1 MNAQMNKTGYGHEMI
16 LAVSS
21 LKPPHP
27 NYRGRFAPSP
37 TGPLHA
43 GSLASALGSWLDARA
58 NQGVWLV
65 RIEDLDTPRCIA
77 GMDQRILAQLQACG
91 LNWDE
96 EVLWQSQQ
104 LKAYQNALETLYSD
118 RQIYPCSCSR
128 QQITSVLS
136 SQGLLRAR
144 NQEQIYPGTCRNSH
158 VWQAHFSND
167 MPASAWRLA
176 LKPDQH
182 IRFTDAEFGVQE
194 QNLNADVG
202 DFVLRRADGIFAY
215 QLAVVVDD
223 ARQGI
228 THIVRGAD
236 LLSNTARQIYLQGIL
251 GLPTPQYRHLPLVLD
266 PHGEKLSKQTQ
277 ATEINTTNSATVLQ
291 ALQAAALHLGLNGI
305 SDGQGQPIAEWLLQA
320 KHAWVDRTK
329 ELSRTNN

>member
-1 MNAQMNKTGYGHEMI
+1 MNKTGYGHEMI

-27 NYRGRFAPSP
+27 HYRGRFAPSP

-104 LKAYQNALETLYSD
+104 LKSYQNALETLYSD
-118 RQIYPCSCSR
+118 RQIYPCFCSR

-176 LKPDQH
+176 LKPAQH

-202 DFVLRRADGIFAY
+202 DFVLQRADGIFAY

>member
-21 LKPPHP
+21 LKPSHPH
-27 NYRGRFAPSP
+27 YRGRFAPSP

-43 GSLASALGSWLDARA
+43 GSLASALGSWLDARS
-58 NQGVWLV
+58 NQGTWLV
-65 RIEDLDTPRCIA
+65 RIEDLDVPRCIA
-77 GMDQRILAQLQACG
+77 GMDQRILAQLRACG
-91 LNWDE
+91 LFWDE
-96 EVLWQSQQ
+96 EVIWQSQQ
-104 LKAYQNALETLYSD
+104 LKVYQNALETLYSD

-136 SQGLLRAR
+136 AQGLLRAR
-144 NQEQIYPGTCRNSH
+144 NQEQVYPGTCRNGH
-158 VWQAHFSND
+158 VWQAQFPND

-176 LKPDQH
+176 IKPEQGFC
-182 IRFTDAEFGVQE
+182 FTDAEFGLQE
-194 QNLNADVG
+194 QDLNRDVG
-202 DFVLRRADGIFAY
+202 DFVLRRVDGIFAY

-236 LLSNTARQIYLQGIL
+236 LLSNTARQIYLQGVL
-251 GLPTPQYRHLPLVLD
+251 NLPTPQYRHLPLVLD

-277 ATEINTTNSATVLQ
+277 ATEINTTSDAAVLQ
-291 ALQAAALHLGLNGI
+291 ALQAAALHLGLRGL
-305 SDGQGQPIAEWLLQA
+305 SDRQDQTIAEWLLQA
-320 KHAWVDRTK
+320 THAWTDRTK
-329 ELSRTNN
+329 VLSRTNN

>member
-1 MNAQMNKTGYGHEMI
+1 MNKTGYGHEMI

-27 NYRGRFAPSP
+27 RYRGRFAPSP

-43 GSLASALGSWLDARA
+43 GSLASALGSWLDARS
-58 NQGVWLV
+58 NQGAWLV
-65 RIEDLDTPRCIA
+65 RIEDLDAPRCIA

-91 LNWDE
+91 LTWDE

-104 LKAYQNALETLYSD
+104 LKTYQNVLETLYSD
-118 RQIYPCSCSR
+118 RQIYPCTCSR
-128 QQITSVLS
+128 QQITSALS
-136 SQGLLRAR
+136 SQGKLRAR
-144 NQEQIYPGTCRNSH
+144 NQEQIYPGTCRH
-158 VWQAHFSND
+158 GYVWQAQLPEA
-167 MPASAWRLA
+167 MPPSAWRLA
-176 LKPDQH
+176 LKPEQV
-182 IRFTDAEFGVQE
+182 IRFSDAELGSQE
-194 QNLNADVG
+194 QNLNTDVG
-202 DFVLRRADGIFAY
+202 DFVLLRADGIVAY

-251 GLPTPQYRHLPLVLD
+251 DYPTPQYRHLPLVLD

-277 ATEINTTNSATVLQ
+277 ATEINTASEAAALQ
-291 ALQAAALHLGLNGI
+291 ALQAAALHLGLRNL
-305 SDGQGQPIAEWLLQA
+305 SDGQDQTIAEWLLQA
-320 KHAWVDRTK
+320 THAWADRTK
-329 ELSRTNN
+329 QISRTQN

>member
-1 MNAQMNKTGYGHEMI
+1 MNKTGYGHEMI

-21 LKPPHP
+21 PKLSHPH
-27 NYRGRFAPSP
+27 YRGRFAPSP

-43 GSLASALGSWLDARA
+43 GSLASALGSWLDARS
-58 NQGVWLV
+58 NQGAWLV

-77 GMDQRILAQLQACG
+77 GMDQRILAQLRACG
-91 LNWDE
+91 LTWDE

-104 LKAYQNALETLYSD
+104 LNAYQNVLETLYSD
-118 RQIYPCSCSR
+118 QQIYPCSCSR

-136 SQGLLRAR
+136 AQGLLRAR

-158 VWQAHFSND
+158 VWQAQLPNSSS
-167 MPASAWRLA
+167 PSAWRLA
-176 LKPDQH
+176 IKPEQGVC
-182 IRFTDAEFGVQE
+182 FTDAEFGQQE

-251 GLPTPQYRHLPLVLD
+251 GYATPQYRHLPLVLD
-266 PHGEKLSKQTQ
+266 PHGEKLSKQTH
-277 ATEINTTNSATVLQ
+277 ATEINTASDEAVLE
-291 ALQAAALHLGLNGI
+291 ALKGAALHLGLRNLT
-305 SDGQGQPIAEWLLQA
+305 DRQDQTIAEWLLKA
-320 KHAWVDRTK
+320 THAWTDRTK
-329 ELSRTNN
+329 QISRTQN

>member
-27 NYRGRFAPSP
+27 RYRGRFAPSP

-58 NQGVWLV
+58 NQGTWLV
-65 RIEDLDTPRCIA
+65 RIEDLDAPRCIA

-91 LNWDE
+91 LIWDE
-96 EVLWQSQQ
+96 EVIWQSQQ
-104 LKAYQNALETLYSD
+104 LKVYQNALETLYSD
-118 RQIYPCSCSR
+118 RQIYPCICSR
-128 QQITSVLS
+128 QQITSALS
-136 SQGLLRAR
+136 SQGKLRAR
-144 NQEQIYPGTCRNSH
+144 NQEQVYPGTCRNGH
-158 VWQAHFSND
+158 VWQAQFPSSS
-167 MPASAWRLA
+167 PSAWRLA
-176 LKPDQH
+176 LKPDQW
-182 IRFTDAEFGVQE
+182 IRFSDAEFGLQE

-236 LLSNTARQIYLQGIL
+236 LLSNTARQIYLQGVL
-251 GLPTPQYRHLPLVLD
+251 GYATPQYRHLPLVLD
-266 PHGEKLSKQTQ
+266 PHGEKLSKQTL
-277 ATEINTTNSATVLQ
+277 ATQINTASDTAVLQ
-291 ALQAAALHLGLNGI
+291 ALQAAAMHLGLNGI
-305 SDGQGQPIAEWLLQA
+305 SNGQGQTIAEWLLQA
-320 KHAWVDRTK
+320 TNAWTDRTK
-329 ELSRTNN
+329 QISRT

>member
-1 MNAQMNKTGYGHEMI
+1 MNKTGYGHEMI

-27 NYRGRFAPSP
+27 HYRGRFAPSP

-58 NQGVWLV
+58 NQGAWLV
-65 RIEDLDTPRCIA
+65 RIEDLDAPRCIA
-77 GMDQRILAQLQACG
+77 GMDQRNLAQLKACG

-104 LKAYQNALETLYSD
+104 LQVYQNALETLYGD

-144 NQEQIYPGTCRNSH
+144 NQEQIYPGTCRHGH
-158 VWQAHFSND
+158 VWQAQFPED
-167 MPASAWRLA
+167 KPPSAWRLA
-176 LKPDQH
+176 IKPEQG
-182 IRFTDAEFGVQE
+182 IRFSDAEFGLQE

-202 DFVLRRADGIFAY
+202 DFVLQRADGIYAY

-223 ARQGI
+223 ARQDI

-236 LLSNTARQIYLQGIL
+236 LLSNTARQIYLQGVL
-251 GLPTPQYRHLPLVLD
+251 GYATPQYRHLPLVLD
-266 PHGEKLSKQTQ
+266 PHGEKLSKQTL
-277 ATEINTTNSATVLQ
+277 ATEINTASDTAVLQ
-291 ALQAAALHLGLNGI
+291 ELQAAALHLGLNGI
-305 SDGQGQPIAEWLLQA
+305 SNGQGQTIAEWLLQA

>member
-27 NYRGRFAPSP
+27 HYRGRFAPSP

-58 NQGVWLV
+58 NQGAWLI

-77 GMDQRILAQLQACG
+77 GIDQRILAQLQACG
-91 LNWDE
+91 LIWDE

-104 LKAYQNALETLYSD
+104 LQAYQNALETLYGD

-136 SQGLLRAR
+136 SQGKLRAR
-144 NQEQIYPGTCRNSH
+144 NQEQIYPGTCRNRH
-158 VWQAHFSND
+158 VWQAHFLND

-202 DFVLRRADGIFAY
+202 DFVLRRADGIVAY

-236 LLSNTARQIYLQGIL
+236 LLSNTARQIYLQGVL
-251 GLPTPQYRHLPLVLD
+251 SLPTPQYRHLPLVLD

-305 SDGQGQPIAEWLLQA
+305 SDGQGQTIAEWLLRA
-320 KHAWVDRTK
+320 THAWTDRTK
-329 ELSRTNN
+329 QISCT